1 MNFSTQEKI
10 DKEMNDLAKSMASS
24 QNWTVGELVK
34 ALGRDGVK
42 KAMENMTEAQL
53 VSFTEELKKHISG
66 VPDSKLDSCVEDVT
80 PKQGE
85 QAAYAICTHQLEKS
99 KCEKCMTKSDSNPD
113 GLSGAMLGIAE
124 APKETEKTEQKK
136 KEEKD
141 MSETI
146 QKSGEGSRG
155 GNIIGHTKSGKPI
168 YEHADHPSHSNFSKK
183 DHIEAANIHA
193 SISNAAGRKA
203 SEHPSFKEAN
213 NHSMIAGGLDPKTGK
228 KLNRSGKGNTV
239 MQKSENIVSAVETAT
254 DRGGKFLMNNDPE
267 DRQTVLDEM
276 IAMDMAASEEM
287 RTIGHQGGPEKDGA
301 WEGQVIG
308 EEPKTV
314 SENQPE
320 PKSENKD
327 NNIADNIVEIN
338 ALGKL
343 SKPERDAMREKIIA
357 FIEAM
362 MERKIE
368 KSVGLDILS
377 AKVGVPSVKL
387 HTIYDAIELQKSGEG
402 SKGGKIIGHT
412 KSGKAIYDGTH
423 HPEHKNFS
431 SEDHSDAAEHHFK
444 ISSSIIDAHEKKTGN
459 IRVNNPEFTHHA
471 IQHARH
477 TAMSVEKQNEEKVE
491 AHKEAIRNAKSTE
504 GLKQRFRDENM
515 KKSQNEVSEIEI
527 SSKASKEDTMYHND
541 ETYGTECYIAKS
553 EHNPFSHRNIGHNCH
568 YGVDS
573 YIEQE
578 EAAIQANLA
587 KSTFFSPE
595 AKHETTKPSVQNL
608 IEKGL
613 DMDDSSFNTA
623 IVNQS
628 SKVEPK
634 GVVFVKSFADEVM
647 DAFFQE
653 TDSWGQPLKKS
664 EETK

>member
-24 QNWTVGELVK
+24 QDWTVGELVK
-34 ALGRDGVK
+34 TLGRDGVK
-42 KAMENMTEAQL
+42 KAMENMSEEQL
-53 VSFTEELKKHISG
+53 VSFKEELKKHVSS

-141 MSETI
+141 MLEEV
-146 QKSGEGSRG
+146 K
-155 GNIIGHTKSGKPI
+155 
-168 YEHADHPSHSNFSKK
+168 
-183 DHIEAANIHA
+183 
-193 SISNAAGRKA
+193 
-203 SEHPSFKEAN
+203 
-213 NHSMIAGGLDPKTGK
+213 
-228 KLNRSGKGNTV
+228 
-239 MQKSENIVSAVETAT
+239 KSENIVSGAETAT
-254 DRGGKFLMNNDPE
+254 DRGGKFFMNNDPE
-267 DRQTVLDEM
+267 DRQTILDEM

-402 SKGGKIIGHT
+402 SRGGKIIGHA
-412 KSGKAIYDGTH
+412 KSGKPIYEHAD
-423 HPEHKNFS
+423 HPSHAAFS
-431 SEDHSDAAEHHFK
+431 KEDHADASRLHNVLSAKEFSDKNANPGKEFNTHIENGSKHASKWAA
-444 ISSSIIDAHEKKTGN
+444 
-459 IRVNNPEFTHHA
+459 
-471 IQHARH
+471 
-477 TAMSVEKQNEEKVE
+477 
-491 AHKEAIRNAKSTE
+491 
-504 GLKQRFRDENM
+504 M
-515 KKSQNEVSEIEI
+515 KKSDS
-527 SSKASKEDTMYHND
+527 MYHND
-541 ETYGTECYIAKS
+541 ETHGTECYIAKS